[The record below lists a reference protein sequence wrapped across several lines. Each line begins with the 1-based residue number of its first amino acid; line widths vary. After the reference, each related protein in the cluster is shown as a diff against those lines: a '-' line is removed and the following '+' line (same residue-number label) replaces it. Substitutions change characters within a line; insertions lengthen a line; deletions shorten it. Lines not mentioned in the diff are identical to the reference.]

1 MGVST
6 VLDAREVLLLVSGHG
21 KARALQAAV
30 EGPCTHAWT
39 VSALQSHPRS
49 VIICDEDATDEL
61 KVGTVRYFKNMEN
74 NSNI

>member
-1 MGVST
+1 M
-6 VLDAREVLLLVSGHG
+6 
-21 KARALQAAV
+21 
-30 EGPCTHAWT
+30 
-39 VSALQSHPRS
+39 SALQSHPRS